1 MEGNVMLG
9 STILA
14 WGGVLLLLAGEIVAL
29 ASMRNVVRALVIS
42 SIAELGYVFFG
53 FGLGSVAGETG
64 GVMHLGYQLV
74 MRGLLFLALVPLV
87 RSAGTSSLD
96 DLTGVGRTNRVASLL
111 FGFAMFSVMGLS
123 PFKGSFAKFL
133 VLYGA
138 VEQGQWG
145 LASVGTLA
153 SIISLFVY
161 ITIIQRICFAEGSVV
176 NRHVPLGGLVVPLAV
191 LAAATIGMSLFP
203 QPFEEWA
210 RHWVGAVGGA
220 GLPDYESPW
229 SLLVLVPY
237 LGGFVLYALGRISP
251 RLRDFAAIA
260 LAAASL
266 FLAWQNGGPDALSWL
281 FAVVF
286 AAIAFVVTLYSFA
299 YIRAHTEANRYY
311 FFLFLAIGS
320 LLGLATEKQF
330 GNFYVFWELMTW
342 TTYFLVIHEQSEKAL
357 KAGRK
362 YFLMCA
368 SGAYVMHF
376 GILLLHAQIGSFEM
390 DVIAQHVAGL
400 SPGVTT
406 AIVFM
411 FMAGLGVKAGLFPV
425 HGWLPDAHP
434 VAPSSISAPMSGI
447 VTKAGVYGLIKVLFV
462 LFGAGLLS
470 KASPAGSFSSF
481 GLTLSCLGA
490 VTVIYA
496 EIKALRE
503 RELKRMLAYST
514 LAQVGE
520 IVAVLGIGS
529 YLAVAGASLHVV
541 NHAAMKSLLFLAAG
555 SFIFRLGRKNIDE
568 FKGVGRAMPVTGLF
582 FAIGALAVMGLPPF
596 SGFFSKFLLIYAC
609 AEAGQWPLAAII
621 LVGSVIGAVYYA
633 RIVRI
638 IFFEPY
644 QGPAVAEAPFSMLLA
659 TGLLTAFVVLG
670 GLFPSYGVALVRPV
684 ADLAALRGGLDVV
697 AIPSLQMVWPASAI
711 VAAIGAGLA
720 FFVGRRSPVT
730 GGLLSVFTMLAAM
743 AAIVAQGGLQ
753 DRLSFWFALLIAG
766 VGAINLLHSI
776 GYMRH
781 GHAHGRYYFLF
792 LAMIGGLLG
801 MASANDLFNFFAFWE
816 IMSSWTL
823 FFLIIHE
830 ETPEALREGFKYFLF
845 NFVGASIMFLGVAM
859 LGARAGGFGF
869 AQLRLAA
876 PGMELPWLAGG
887 LLLIL
892 LGLAMKAAM
901 LPVRIDYQMHPA
913 TAPTPVSG
921 YISSV
926 LLKSGPYGVLKLF
939 AVLGGSVLFARLG
952 TITDVSAPLY
962 ILAVVA
968 AITVL
973 YAGAQAMVQTGVK
986 RVLIYATVCQLGYI
1000 LLGLSLGSAMGVAGG
1015 LMHLVNH
1022 MLLKDTLFLAAG
1034 CILAQ
1039 AHVVDL
1045 GDLGGLGRK
1054 MPWTMGMFLFAGL
1067 SIAGMPP
1074 LNGFASKWMIFQAC
1088 LQSGHYLLGLAAL
1101 MGSLFTLAAILKFAH
1116 AAFMGET
1123 TQVSEQMTEA
1133 PACMLVAM
1141 GALVGAS
1148 ALVGFFPGL
1157 LLVPIA
1163 GIQQSLG
1170 LEAVAA
1176 TWTGP
1181 LPGLGGWSNAPM
1193 AILLLIIASVG
1204 WLYTRMGG
1212 SKLRQSNVHLCGN
1225 AFDLRQSKMNI
1236 PGFYET
1242 PDGLIRTVL
1251 AASAEEGSAD
1261 HA

>member
-1 MEGNVMLG
+1 MLS

-14 WGGVLLLLAGEIVAL
+14 WGGVLLLLAGEVAAL
-29 ASMRNVVRALVIS
+29 ASMRNVLRALVIS
-42 SIAELGYVFFG
+42 SLAEMGYVLFG
-53 FGLGSVAGETG
+53 FGLGSVAADTG
-64 GVMHLGYQLV
+64 AVMHIAYQVV

-87 RSAGTSSLD
+87 RAAGGSRLD
-96 DLTGVGRTNRVASLL
+96 QMAGIGQTNRAASLM

-123 PFKGSFAKFL
+123 PFKGSFSKFL

-138 VEQGQWG
+138 IEQGQWG
-145 LASVGTLA
+145 LAVFGTLA
-153 SIISLFVY
+153 SIVSLFVY
-161 ITIIQRICFAEGSVV
+161 VTIIQRICFERRPEDEPAGQSS
-176 NRHVPLGGLVVPLAV
+176 PIGMLWLPLAI
-191 LAAATIGMSLFP
+191 LTAATIGMSLDP
-203 QPFEEWA
+203 QPLEAWA
-210 RHWVGAVGGA
+210 QRMVGAVGGA

-229 SLLVLVPY
+229 SMLVLVPY
-237 LGGFVLYALGRISP
+237 LGGFALYGIGLVSG
-251 RLRDFAAIA
+251 RLRDLAAIA
-260 LAAASL
+260 LAAATL
-266 FLAWQNGGPDALSWL
+266 VLAWQNGNSDAASWL
-281 FAVVF
+281 FAVIF
-286 AAIAFVVTLYSFA
+286 AAVALVVVLYSFA
-299 YIRAHTEANRYY
+299 YIRAHENANRYY

-320 LLGLATEKQF
+320 LLGLATEQQF

-368 SGAYVMHF
+368 TGAYVMHF
-376 GILLLHAQIGSFEM
+376 GILLLHAQIGSFDM
-390 DVIAQHVAGL
+390 VTIAANVDHL
-400 SPGVTT
+400 PPGVTT
-406 AIVFM
+406 AIVFL
-411 FMAGLGVKAGLFPV
+411 FMAGFAVKAGLFPV

-447 VTKAGVYGLIKVLFV
+447 VTKAGVFGLIKVLFV

-481 GLTLSCLGA
+481 GLTLSGLGA
-490 VTVIYA
+490 VTVVYA

-520 IVAVLGIGS
+520 IIAVLGLGS
-529 YLAVAGASLHVV
+529 YLALAGATFHVM

-555 SFIFRLGRKNIDE
+555 SFIFRLGRKSIDD
-568 FKGVGRAMPVTGLF
+568 FKGVGRAMPLTGLF
-582 FAIGALAVMGLPPF
+582 FAIGALGVMGLPPF
-596 SGFFSKFLLIYAC
+596 SGFFSKFLMIYAC
-609 AEAGQWPLAAII
+609 VEAGQWPLAAII
-621 LVGSVIGAVYYA
+621 LTGSVIGAVYYA
-633 RIVRI
+633 RVLRI
-638 IFFEPY
+638 LFFERYEGAP
-644 QGPAVAEAPFSMLLA
+644 VAEAPFSMLLA
-659 TGLLTAFVVLG
+659 TGLLAVVVVLG
-670 GLFPSYGVALVRPV
+670 GLLPGYGVDLVRPV
-684 ADLAALRGGLDVV
+684 ADLAASRGGMLVV
-697 AIPSLQMVWPASAI
+697 DIPNLQMLWPTSAI
-711 VAAIGAGLA
+711 VAALGAGLA
-720 FFVGRRSPVT
+720 FFVGRYHPVPA
-730 GGLLSVFTMLAAM
+730 GLLSVLAMLGSV
-743 AAIVAQGGLQ
+743 AAILAEGAYGET
-753 DRLSFWFALLIAG
+753 LSFWFALLIAG
-766 VGAINLLHSI
+766 VGAVNLLHSI

-792 LAMIGGLLG
+792 LAMIAGLLG
-801 MASANDLFNFFAFWE
+801 MAASPDLFNFFAFWE

-845 NFVGASIMFLGVAM
+845 NFIGASIMFLGIAM
-859 LGARAGGFGF
+859 LGARSGGFGF
-869 AQLRLAA
+869 DQIRAAA
-876 PGMELPWLAGG
+876 PGMELPWLAGS
-887 LLLIL
+887 LVLIL

-901 LPVRIDYQMHPA
+901 LPIRIDYQMHPA

-939 AVLGGSVLFARLG
+939 AVLGGTVLFSRLG
-952 TITDVSAPLY
+952 MVMDVSLPFYVLS
-962 ILAVVA
+962 VVA

-973 YAGAQAMVQTGVK
+973 YAGAQAMIQTGVK

-1000 LLGLSLGSAMGVAGG
+1000 LLGLSLGSAIGVAGG

-1045 GDLGGLGRK
+1045 DDLGGLGRK

-1067 SIAGMPP
+1067 SIAGVPP
-1074 LNGFASKWMIFQAC
+1074 LNGFTSKWMIFQAC

-1123 TQVSEQMTEA
+1123 TRASETMTEA

-1141 GALVGAS
+1141 GVLVAS
-1148 ALVGFFPGL
+1148 SVAIGFFPGL

-1170 LEAVAA
+1170 LDAVVA
-1176 TWTGP
+1176 TWSGP
-1181 LPGLGGWSNAPM
+1181 LPGLGGWSNGPLA
-1193 AILLLIIASVG
+1193 LLLIAPGMVA
-1204 WLYTRMGG
+1204 WLYTRCGG
-1212 SKLRQSNVHLCGN
+1212 SKVRVGNVHLCGN
-1225 AFDLRQSKMNI
+1225 AFDLKESKMNVNSL
-1236 PGFYET
+1236 YES

-1251 AASAEEGSAD
+1251 AAPADKGSAR
-1261 HA
+1261 HV

>member
-1 MEGNVMLG
+1 M
-9 STILA
+9 
-14 WGGVLLLLAGEIVAL
+14 AGEIAAL

-42 SIAELGYVFFG
+42 SIAELGYVLFG

-64 GVMHLGYQLV
+64 AVMHLGYQLV

-87 RSAGTSSLD
+87 RAAGSSRLED
-96 DLTGVGRTNRVASLL
+96 MSGVGQSNRMVSLL

-145 LASVGTLA
+145 LASFGTIA
-153 SIISLFVY
+153 SVVSLVVY
-161 ITIIQRICFAEGSVV
+161 ITIIQRICFARKAKGEPPARTVAPGALAL
-176 NRHVPLGGLVVPLAV
+176 PLGV
-191 LAAATIGMSLFP
+191 LTLATIVMSLFP
-203 QPFEEWA
+203 QPLEDA
-210 RHWVGAVGGA
+210 AQHLVGAVGGT

-237 LGGFVLYALGRISP
+237 IGGFVLYGLGCLSG
-251 RLRDFAAIA
+251 RLRDVAAIA
-260 LAAASL
+260 LAAVTMV
-266 FLAWQNGGPDALSWL
+266 LAWQNGSVDAVSWL
-281 FAVVF
+281 FSVVF
-286 AAIAFVVTLYSFA
+286 AGIALLVVIYSFS
-299 YIRAHTEANRYY
+299 YIRAHEAANRYY

-320 LLGLATEKQF
+320 LLGLVTEQQF

-342 TTYFLVIHEQSEKAL
+342 STYFLVIHEQSEKAL
-357 KAGRK
+357 AAGRK

-390 DVIAQHVAGL
+390 GVIAQHVGEL
-400 SPGVTT
+400 SSGVTT
-406 AIVFM
+406 VVVFL
-411 FMAGLGVKAGLFPV
+411 FMVGLGVKAGVFPF

-490 VTVIYA
+490 VTVVYA

-529 YLAVAGASLHVV
+529 YLAIAGASLHVV

-555 SFIFRLGRKNIDE
+555 SFIFRLGRKRLDE
-568 FKGVGRAMPVTGLF
+568 FKGVGRAMPLTGLF

-596 SGFFSKFLLIYAC
+596 SGFFSKFLMIYAC
-609 AEAGQWPLAAII
+609 VAAGLWPLAAII
-621 LVGSVIGAVYYA
+621 LAGSVIGAVYYA
-633 RIVRI
+633 RVLRI
-638 IFFEPY
+638 LFFERY

-659 TGLLTAFVVLG
+659 TGLLSAFVILG
-670 GLFPSYGVALVRPV
+670 GLVPDYGVLLVRPV
-684 ADLAALRGGLDVV
+684 ADLAAARGGQAIAD
-697 AIPSLQMVWPASAI
+697 IPSLQMIWPASA
-711 VAAIGAGLA
+711 VAVAIGAGLT
-720 FFVGRRSPVT
+720 FLLGRRHPVAA
-730 GGLLSVFTMLAAM
+730 GVLSILAMLAAV
-743 AAIVAQGGLQ
+743 ASIIVQGAQY

-766 VGAINLLHSI
+766 VGALNLSHSI

-801 MASANDLFNFFAFWE
+801 MTASTDLFNFFAFWE

-845 NFVGASIMFLGVAM
+845 NFIGASIMFLGVAM
-859 LGARAGGFGF
+859 LGARSGGFGF
-869 AQLRLAA
+869 EQLRNAA
-876 PGMELPWLAGG
+876 PGMDLPWLAGAVV
-887 LLLIL
+887 LIL
-892 LGLAMKAAM
+892 VGLAMKAAM

-952 TITDVSAPLY
+952 TVMDISLPLY
-962 ILAVVA
+962 VLAVVA
-968 AITVL
+968 AVTVL
-973 YAGAQAMVQTGVK
+973 YAGAQAMIQTGVK

-1000 LLGLSLGSAMGVAGG
+1000 LLGLSLGSALGVAGG

-1045 GDLGGLGRK
+1045 DDLGGLGRK
-1054 MPWTMGMFLFAGL
+1054 MPWTMGLFLFAGL

-1074 LNGFASKWMIFQAC
+1074 LNGFTSKWLIFQAC

-1123 TQVSEQMTEA
+1123 SQVSAGMVEA
-1133 PACMLVAM
+1133 PASMLVPM
-1141 GALVGAS
+1141 GILVGAS
-1148 ALVGFFPGL
+1148 VLVGLFPGL

-1170 LEAVAA
+1170 LEAVVAS
-1176 TWTGP
+1176 WGGP
-1181 LPGLGGWSNAPM
+1181 LPGPGGWSNAPIT
-1193 AILLLIIASVG
+1193 ILLLIIAAAG

-1212 SKLRQSNVHLCGN
+1212 SRVRVGNVHLCGN
-1225 AFDLRQSKMNI
+1225 DFDLRQGRMGPSNL
-1236 PGFYET
+1236 YES

-1251 AASAEEGSAD
+1251 AAHPEEGSAK
-1261 HA
+1261 HV